1 MESQLVKTNTSKP
14 TIQDNINKWVI
25 LDTQLKLANEKIKN
39 FRNMKTELNHEICQY
54 MKSKNLLQNKIEI
67 NGGELAIYEKKE
79 YSSLTFGYIE
89 KCLAE
94 IISDK
99 SQVDYII
106 HYLKEKRTVEM
117 VLDIRRTAKNV

>member
-1 MESQLVKTNTSKP
+1 
-14 TIQDNINKWVI
+14 
-25 LDTQLKLANEKIKN
+25 
-39 FRNMKTELNHEICQY
+39 